1 MRASQHESLAYIQSM
16 TRELVDI
23 AKGARLD
30 MLAYLLE
37 MAYFEASDQ
46 MREQWQEKNLPAD
59 PLAPI
64 PHFGA
69 GPPDAHRSESQLA
82 NWLCTSEPVLNL
94 PDASAVQR
102 AWLARKMPR

>member
-46 MREQWQEKNLPAD
+46 MREQWQEKNLPSD
-59 PLAPI
+59 
-64 PHFGA
+64 
-69 GPPDAHRSESQLA
+69 
-82 NWLCTSEPVLNL
+82 C
-94 PDASAVQR
+94 
-102 AWLARKMPR
+102 LARYRILAQDRQTPTGPKAS

>member
-59 PLAPI
+59 PLAR
-64 PHFGA
+64 
-69 GPPDAHRSESQLA
+69 HRILA
-82 NWLCTSEPVLNL
+82 QDRQGSK
-94 PDASAVQR
+94 A
-102 AWLARKMPR
+102 